1 MDSILAI
8 VSYVTKAESPV
19 KTTQVFSSKE
29 DGKTPQMEASP
40 RILVG
45 EDLDFW
51 AFLLEENL
59 QSLMKKKVYAWVLW
73 EMCVQVLQE
82 GKFHVPAVHIPLC
95 LIHITSA

>member
-45 EDLDFW
+45 EDLDF
-51 AFLLEENL
+51 
-59 QSLMKKKVYAWVLW
+59 
-73 EMCVQVLQE
+73 
-82 GKFHVPAVHIPLC
+82 
-95 LIHITSA
+95 